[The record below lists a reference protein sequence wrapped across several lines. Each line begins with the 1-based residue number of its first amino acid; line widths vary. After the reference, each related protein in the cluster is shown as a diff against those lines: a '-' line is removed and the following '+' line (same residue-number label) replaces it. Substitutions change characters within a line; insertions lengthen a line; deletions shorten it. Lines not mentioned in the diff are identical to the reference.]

1 MGIPTPA
8 PIDVKAPHGL
18 ITREHILESARQNM
32 MNTGL
37 TICRW
42 GTFVD
47 HIRRA
52 IFALIRRFLEDVIRI
67 PKAQDTF
74 FHYV

>member
-1 MGIPTPA
+1 
-8 PIDVKAPHGL
+8 
-18 ITREHILESARQNM
+18 M
-32 MNTGL
+32 MDTGL
-37 TICRW
+37 TIRRW